1 MTYPICAMRDAKVG
15 FLAPTVE
22 FNLEDAKRKFA
33 HAMSQKD
40 SIYNFA
46 PVDFSLYKIA
56 DFDTES
62 GEIIPC
68 QRDLLIDGMQVINH
82 E

>member
-1 MTYPICAMRDAKVG
+1 MIYPICAMRDAKVG

-22 FNLEDAKRKFA
+22 MNLEDAKRKFA
-33 HAMSQKD
+33 HAMSNTD

-46 PVDFSLYKIA
+46 PVDFSLYKLA
-56 DFDTES
+56 DYDTET
-62 GEIIPC
+62 GEIIAC
-68 QRDLLIDGMQVINH
+68 QRDLLIDGLQVINH